1 MKPYKKMQKTEIING
16 LEAMVDTLDGFGAE
30 DLDYY
35 LSVIEAAKSLLEE

>member
-1 MKPYKKMQKTEIING
+1 MQKTEIING

-35 LSVIEAAKSLLEE
+35 LEVIEATKSLLEE

>member
-1 MKPYKKMQKTEIING
+1 MQKTEIING

-35 LSVIEAAKSLLEE
+35 LGVIEAVKNLLEE